1 MGLLSNCVKTTSL
14 ANFSLANVLYLNNNF
29 LFLAILEYLMY
40 STVPTYNLPA
50 KYGPYFAI

>member
-29 LFLAILEYLMY
+29 LFFFSNIRIFDVLH
-40 STVPTYNLPA
+40 STDL
-50 KYGPYFAI
+50 